1 MQPTERIQ
9 RNRKKAASLPLKRP
23 ARAGAVP
30 DLGRAPAADDEEYLF
45 EQVLLCCRG
54 ASRGDLQHI
63 PAVGVLRPSQLN
75 VGASGIQPRP
85 GGQFDALQVVHGKA
99 ADQGE
104 SFSLEKTPVCSAA
117 PLLGQR
123 NGLRL

>member
-1 MQPTERIQ
+1 MQPMERIQ
-9 RNRKKAASLPLKRP
+9 RNRKKAASLPLKRL

-75 VGASGIQPRP
+75 VGASAIQPRP
-85 GGQFDALQVVHGKA
+85 GGNCDASTVIPSK
-99 ADQGE
+99 
-104 SFSLEKTPVCSAA
+104 P
-117 PLLGQR
+117 
-123 NGLRL
+123 